1 MGEIDLEK
9 NAVTH
14 FIELALRQEQEVRAS
29 EVQETLED
37 LTIDADAL
45 KLEGNDSKRLRG
57 GIKGFL
63 LGVCEILKEAVQRI

>member
-29 EVQETLED
+29 EVQETL
-37 LTIDADAL
+37 
-45 KLEGNDSKRLRG
+45 
-57 GIKGFL
+57 
-63 LGVCEILKEAVQRI
+63 

>member
-37 LTIDADAL
+37 LTIDADSL
-45 KLEGNDSKRLRG
+45 KLEGDDSKRLRG
-57 GIKGFL
+57 VKKGFL
-63 LGVCEILKEAVQRI
+63 LGVCEILKDAVQRI